1 MIKNSIKAIGKTI
14 RCMEGV
20 FLNGLMEEYM
30 MEIMQMIKSM
40 ALEEFVGPMAESMR
54 ENGKMGLSMVKA
66 NIKEGTGFGSRV
78 VGSLENV

>member
-1 MIKNSIKAIGKTI
+1 
-14 RCMEGV
+14 
-20 FLNGLMEEYM
+20 
-30 MEIMQMIKSM
+30 M